1 MSFIANIIFIN
12 MSTSLRWNPP
22 FHEFPQIFQ
31 QDGAQKNSLDS
42 VAKDGCGWIL
52 WVMEDITNQYK
63 PGLYKHFFTN
73 IHITSGLIKVYG
85 AYMI

>member
-31 QDGAQKNSLDS
+31 QDGAPKHSLDS
-42 VAKDGCGWIL
+42 VELPNMVVAEFYGL
-52 WVMEDITNQYK
+52 WKI
-63 PGLYKHFFTN
+63 
-73 IHITSGLIKVYG
+73 
-85 AYMI
+85 